1 MVGIRTVHQSYW
13 TSIEHAT
20 AGISLPLRSYVYPR
34 SASAIGHWHSL
45 PVLAKKRGIP
55 TLAIGVGI
63 PLKIAKKRG
72 LPRFSA
78 LAVF

>member
-1 MVGIRTVHQSYW
+1 
-13 TSIEHAT
+13 
-20 AGISLPLRSYVYPR
+20 LRSYVYPR
-34 SASAIGHWHSL
+34 SASAIGHRHSL
-45 PVLAKKRGIP
+45 PVLAKKEGVSVP
-55 TLAIGVGI
+55 THGVHPERVLPEGKRI